1 MPYDD
6 NDFDPDDLSD
16 DEKEEF
22 EKKQKEEQY
31 LLRKHPLLCQ
41 AKEIM
46 KIVDVL
52 MDTRAEESKNV
63 YGNTLHESA
72 MIIVAKLSSAIPSES
87 YLVRMQNAAL
97 VREHAEYLRLSNHML
112 KHIGGFDEKHIRM
125 FREEMEKFRG
135 LFREWAKEIH
145 AMENDFEDEWGL
157 FVN

>member
-6 NDFDPDDLSD
+6 DNFDPDDLSD

-22 EKKQKEEQY
+22 EKMQKQEQY
-31 LLRKHPLLCQ
+31 LLRKHPLLLQ
-41 AKEIM
+41 AKEIL

-52 MDTRAEESKNV
+52 MDTRAEDSMDV
-63 YGNTLHESA
+63 YGNTLQESA
-72 MIIVAKLSSAIPSES
+72 MIIVVKLSSAIPSES
-87 YLVRMQNAAL
+87 YLMRMQNAAL
-97 VREHAEYLRLSNHML
+97 VREHAEYLCLSNHML
-112 KHIGGFDEKHIRM
+112 RDIGGFDEKYILM

-145 AMENDFEDEWGL
+145 SMEKDVEDEWGL